1 METIETTP
9 TSAAPDAAATAEVGT
24 TAAGPLFL
32 LATDGPLR
40 PAVTLGQGWPG
51 RVSGLPA
58 FYYWKDAIHTGTYAH
73 PTGRYALSV
82 TRQKLDGY
90 AATFAAMRANG
101 VGVPILM
108 DHAPTAAA
116 TLGWI
121 VAVRRERDTLM
132 ELHQF
137 LGEGARDTGLRN
149 HVSLGIDPDFV
160 DGRGVRYGE
169 AIVHSAVTPVPVVPG
184 QAEFEAA
191 TPAELAAGRSVVAL
205 SRVGDGGERPTA
217 EAQRATP
224 NEGQEPQPPAE
235 AVDPPAALP
244 AVDTSTLEVGPAT
257 FAPPSDASTMLSLLT
272 DAAAARRD
280 LAVARG
286 GIDPATADALLALLT
301 GGPAPTIGLSRTAG
315 GRPLAVA
322 VFDALAHNRP
332 VPLGEV
338 TGPQAGGRL
347 HVLARAVPGAE
358 ATAEL
363 TGRMIA
369 LANGTAGPG

>member
-1 METIETTP
+1 METTETTQ
-9 TSAAPDAAATAEVGT
+9 TSDAPDADTAAAEVAT
-24 TAAGPLFL
+24 TDARPVFL
-32 LATDGPLR
+32 LAADGPLR

-58 FYYWKDAIHTGTYAH
+58 FYYWKDAIRTGTYAH
-73 PTGRYALSV
+73 PSGRYALSV

-121 VAVRRERDTLM
+121 VAVRREGDALL

-149 HVSLGIDPDFV
+149 HVSLGIDPDFI

-184 QAEFEAA
+184 QDEFR
-191 TPAELAAGRSVVAL
+191 PASDQELAGGGRAVVAL
-205 SRVGDGGERPTA
+205 SRVEGDGEGELRTSNIERPTSN
-217 EAQRATP
+217 EAGRDGPAA
-224 NEGQEPQPPAE
+224 PPAI
-235 AVDPPAALP
+235 VGS
-244 AVDTSTLEVGPAT
+244 STLDVGRSMFAT
-257 FAPPSDASTMLSLLT
+257 EPSLLA
-272 DAAAARRD
+272 DAATARRD
-280 LAVARG
+280 LAVFRG

-301 GGPAPTIGLSRTAG
+301 GGPEPTIGLSRTAG

-322 VFDALAHNRP
+322 VFDALANNRP
-332 VPLGEV
+332 VLLGEL
-338 TGPQAGGRL
+338 TGPQSGGRL
-347 HVLARAVPGAE
+347 HLLARAVPGGE
-358 ATAEL
+358 ATADL